1 MQPTK
6 LLNDDPEVLTNYMR
20 CVYLGDVS
28 PLLKG
33 QNWGEKGSQVHFQAL
48 IMIFVLADRLCDL
61 LTANIV
67 TAEIIDF
74 SGRMGMLPDSTAT
87 NLVYASTASTN
98 PLRALMR
105 DYCVYEAGNVQFAG
119 EMSSKYHTEFF
130 PDVVVEHVKIND
142 DRFAA
147 RAFGIAQNTG
157 STLGIAP
164 FGITDAGVDGVT
176 EAEHSLHRQQAEAGT
191 GTRDEDIVSHE

>member
-6 LLNDDPEVLTNYMR
+6 LLNDDPEVFTNYMR

-105 DYCVYEAGNVQFAG
+105 DYCVYEAGIVQFAG
-119 EMSSKYHTEFF
+119 EMSSKSHTELF
-130 PDVVVEHVKIND
+130 PDVVVEHVKIKSKSLESMTTTTVKT
-142 DRFAA
+142 
-147 RAFGIAQNTG
+147 AFDVAV
-157 STLGIAP
+157 STIEKCKYHQHDENFPSCSSIIRRCFVHLAP
-164 FGITDAGVDGVT
+164 D
-176 EAEHSLHRQQAEAGT
+176 L
-191 GTRDEDIVSHE
+191 